1 MLVFVDESGDVG
13 IKVASGSS
21 RYFTVTLLVF
31 EDHEEALA
39 ADDRI
44 DLLKCELGLPD
55 DFEFHFT

>member
-1 MLVFVDESGDVG
+1 MLVSVDESGDVG
-13 IKVASGSS
+13 IKVAAGSS

-44 DLLKCELGLPD
+44 DLLKM
-55 DFEFHFT
+55 